1 MSVEELIAYLAGTHP
16 PGSHAVGMSL
26 ADLMVPTL

>member
-1 MSVEELIAYLAGTHP
+1 MTVEELVAYLTGTHP
-16 PGSHAVGMSL
+16 PGSHAAGMSL